1 MQRIVAER
9 AGIGS
14 GSRLAGLLLLTGLIV
29 GAASWTASRAQER
42 PLRRPG
48 PVLPGRTPLTRI
60 ALGSCANQ
68 DQPQPIWKQILAT
81 DPQLF
86 LFIGDNIY
94 GDTGEMAVMEAKYR
108 QLAAIPGFAQLR
120 RRVPILATWDDHDF
134 GLNDGGADYPQ
145 RAASQRVFQDFWGV
159 PADSPLRRQEGV
171 YHSAV
176 YGPVGKRVQVILLD
190 TRYHR
195 SPLKPRPAGQPG
207 VGRYLPDE
215 TPGKTMLGEAQ
226 WRWLEAQLREPAEV
240 RLLASSIQV
249 VAEDHGWEKWMNLP
263 RERERLFTLIRETG
277 ATGVLFLSGDRHLA
291 ELSMMDGGVGYPLY
305 DLTAS
310 GMNNASKVWRPY
322 EVNRHRVGTMNWG
335 DNFGLIDIDWR
346 PSDPILSLQIRDE
359 EGQIN
364 IQRRIRLSTIRRR

>member
-1 MQRIVAER
+1 MRRVVTGR

-14 GSRLAGLLLLTGLIV
+14 GGRLAGLLLLTGLIT
-29 GAASWTASRAQER
+29 GAVVWMAPLAQER
-42 PLRRPG
+42 PGRRSS
-48 PVLPGRTPLTRI
+48 PVLPARIPLARI
-60 ALGSCANQ
+60 ALGSCATQ
-68 DQPQPIWKQILAT
+68 DQPQPIWKQIVAAN
-81 DPQLF
+81 PQLF

-94 GDTGEMAVMEAKYR
+94 GDTEDMAVMEAKYR
-108 QLAAIPGFAQLR
+108 QLAAVPGFAQLR

-159 PADSPLRRQEGV
+159 PADSPLRRQEGI

-176 YGPVGKRVQVILLD
+176 FGPVGKRVQVILLD

-195 SPLKPRPAGQPG
+195 SPLKPRPANQPG
-207 VGRYLPDE
+207 VGRYIPDE

-263 RERERLFTLIRETG
+263 RERERLFTLLRETG

-335 DNFGLIDIDWR
+335 NNFGLITIDWS
-346 PSDPILSLQIRDE
+346 PSDPVIALQIRDE
-359 EGQIN
+359 DGQIN
-364 IQRRIRLSTIRRR
+364 IQRRIRLSTIQRR